1 MKPEIMDAY
10 VAILEEEL
18 VLATGCTEPI
28 AIAYAAAKLR
38 DTLGSVPERVKAEV
52 SGNILKNVKSVVVPG
67 TGGMKGIAAAVA
79 AGIVAGDAN
88 AELQVI
94 GSVDKKDLKRIKQYA
109 DETPIE
115 IACMDDT
122 PCLLDIR
129 LTGWAGVDNAVV
141 RIPQCELYYLRASQG

>member
-1 MKPEIMDAY
+1 MKPETMNAY

-38 DTLGSVPERVKAEV
+38 DTLGGAPERIRAEV

-67 TGGMKGIAAAVA
+67 TGGMKGIAAAIA
-79 AGIVAGDAN
+79 AGVIAGDAE

-94 GSVDKKDLKRIKQYA
+94 GKVTKSDLEAIRAYA
-109 DETPIE
+109 DRTPVSCASRTTTRTSSMWRKTARSSSISRLWRRRR
-115 IACMDDT
+115 ITCRTRAC
-122 PCLLDIR
+122 
-129 LTGWAGVDNAVV
+129 
-141 RIPQCELYYLRASQG
+141 